1 MNWEFIIGFLQIVV
15 IDLTLSGD
23 NAIVIGMAAA
33 SLPRN
38 QRKKAII
45 IGGACAILLRIALTL
60 IATWLM
66 RIPLLSAFAGAVLF
80 WVAWKLLKMDISS
93 EEADEEKHHKTA
105 DNFRQAVFLILTA
118 DFMMSLDN
126 VLSVAGAA
134 HGSYLLLIIG
144 LLISMPLLMTTG
156 GLISNLIDKFK
167 WIPFLGAAVISYVGM
182 EMILKDKFIVN
193 YIDLP
198 EISTIIISIAFGL
211 LFPTIIVLINRR
223 KAGKY
228 ASQPEGLKKESNNRS

>member
-1 MNWEFIIGFLQIVV
+1 MTWDFIASFLQIVV

-33 SLPRN
+33 SLPPN
-38 QRKKAII
+38 QRTKAIF
-45 IGGACAILLRIALTL
+45 IGGACAIGLRIALTL

-66 RIPLLSAFAGAVLF
+66 RIPLLSAVAGAVLF
-80 WVAWKLLKMDISS
+80 WVAWKLLRMDISA
-93 EEADEEKHHKTA
+93 EEAAEDKQHKTA
-105 DNFRQAVFLILTA
+105 NSFKQAIIIILTA

-134 HGSYLLLIIG
+134 HNDYLLLILG

-156 GLISNLIDKFK
+156 SFISRLIDKFK

-182 EMILKDKFIVN
+182 EMIIKDKFIAR
-193 YIDLP
+193 YFEFP
-198 EISTIIISIAFGL
+198 ELWTIFIAIAFGL
-211 LFPTIIVLINRR
+211 IFPTIVFLNEKR
-223 KAGKY
+223 KVAQNTFKDA
-228 ASQPEGLKKESNNRS
+228 ASESD